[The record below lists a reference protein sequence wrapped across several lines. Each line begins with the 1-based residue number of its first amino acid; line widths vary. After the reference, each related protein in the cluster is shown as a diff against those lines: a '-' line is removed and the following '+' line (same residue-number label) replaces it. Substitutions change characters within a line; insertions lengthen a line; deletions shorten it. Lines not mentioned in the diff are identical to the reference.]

1 MLKQRVITGV
11 LLVLFVLVVVFLL
24 PLSWM
29 AFIFAG
35 VAVLGVWEWAS
46 LSGIHAQWARWLY
59 AAALIPGLAALWLL
73 CDLGGQPAR
82 AQVQPWLG
90 LACVFWSLAL
100 FLVKYYPS
108 GADLWRFG
116 VIRALMGWLILGAT
130 WLALIF
136 LKTMPMGGLLV
147 LLLLILVAAADI
159 GAYFMGRRFGVHQL
173 TPAVSPGKTWEG
185 LWGGVLAVF
194 IITVIVFQNLPPTL
208 AHLRIASVLLLAFAV
223 AGASVVGDLTV
234 SMLKREAGVKDTSHL
249 LPGHGG
255 VMDRI
260 DSICGAAP
268 TFALGLILMSY

>member
-1 MLKQRVITGV
+1 
-11 LLVLFVLVVVFLL
+11 
-24 PLSWM
+24 
-29 AFIFAG
+29 
-35 VAVLGVWEWAS
+35 
-46 LSGIHAQWARWLY
+46 
-59 AAALIPGLAALWLL
+59 
-73 CDLGGQPAR
+73 
-82 AQVQPWLG
+82 
-90 LACVFWSLAL
+90 
-100 FLVKYYPS
+100 
-108 GADLWRFG
+108 
-116 VIRALMGWLILGAT
+116 
-130 WLALIF
+130 
-136 LKTMPMGGLLV
+136 
-147 LLLLILVAAADI
+147 
-159 GAYFMGRRFGVHQL
+159 MGRRFGVHQL